1 MPKTLEEALVKIT
14 ELTTLNTTLQT
25 DLGKAKTDLTAS
37 TKAVKDKDAI
47 ITQKNDD
54 IVKLRNSSKDEYKKL
69 EDRTQEEKDKLSEA
83 EIEIIKRQE
92 KLESD
97 TQAFQK
103 LQADAAKKDLD
114 ARIDRTVGNL
124 AGKDKELAQKIRDN
138 YGRIMDSAKASTDEE
153 VAKVAS
159 EAFNMLGVP
168 KPDGARGALGGGG
181 NGAADGGVGNEN
193 NTGFAES
200 QAGKDLSKMMNLPDA
215 PKPVVPP
222 AQQ

>member
-124 AGKDKELAQKIRDN
+124 AGKDKDLAQKIRDN

-168 KPDGARGALGGGG
+168 KPDGARGALGAGG
-181 NGAADGGVGNEN
+181 NGAPDSGAGTDQ
-193 NTGFAES
+193 TGFADS
-200 QAGKDLSKMMNLPDA
+200 QIGKDLSKLMNLPEA